1 MFTNDYDFSKTFR
14 TGNARE
20 IPKDKNLI
28 IELEIGTSDFINHH
42 FKFWKYG
49 KSDLQNKNNFSKIE
63 FIDGILPC
71 YQK

>member
-1 MFTNDYDFSKTFR
+1 MLEK
-14 TGNARE
+14 
-20 IPKDKNLI
+20 IPIDKNLI
-28 IELEIGTSDFINHH
+28 FELEIGTSDFINHH

-63 FIDGILPC
+63 FVDGILPC

>member
-1 MFTNDYDFSKTFR
+1 MLKK
-14 TGNARE
+14 

-28 IELEIGTSDFINHH
+28 FELEIGTSDFKNHH

-49 KSDLQNKNNFSKIE
+49 KSNLQSKNNFSKLE
-63 FIDGILPC
+63 FVVDGILPY